1 MHEQILPLLNLQKGL
16 MLQQQERKQQTASSK
31 KGVASWDIPVRPQQA
46 HHVQGRSNQV
56 DAADMQQKTKMAVW
70 AIDYS
75 LTSLSV
81 HCEAVAASLGL
92 SVLGTHHFFTSKRD
106 LEPE

>member
-1 MHEQILPLLNLQKGL
+1 
-16 MLQQQERKQQTASSK
+16 MLQQQERKQQTASSM
-31 KGVASWDIPVRPQQA
+31 KGVASLGHTCTASTSPPCSGTEVKWE
-46 HHVQGRSNQV
+46 
-56 DAADMQQKTKMAVW
+56 DAADMQQETKMAVW

-81 HCEAVAASLGL
+81 HCEAIAVSLGPSL
-92 SVLGTHHFFTSKRD
+92 LDTHHFFTSKRD